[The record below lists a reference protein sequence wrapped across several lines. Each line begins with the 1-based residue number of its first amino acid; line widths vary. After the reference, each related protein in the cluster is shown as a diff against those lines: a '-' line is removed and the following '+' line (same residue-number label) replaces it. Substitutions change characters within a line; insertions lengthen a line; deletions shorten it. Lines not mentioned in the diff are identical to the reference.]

1 MAEGWLVL
9 GSEIK
14 KNHAVLLEEA
24 NFNTQLQNNM
34 CESKCVLLMI
44 SKVWQV
50 MYAILNFS
58 DFT

>member
-44 SKVWQV
+44 SKVCLFND
-50 MYAILNFS
+50 YGRAETLR
-58 DFT
+58 